1 MARKPTKSRLK
12 EYVWAGALSFLLVWL
27 VVINVSIFRKEE
39 IAQGAAD
46 DTQKQ
51 LAALQT
57 RESSLEQNINEL
69 STERGQ
75 EATLRE
81 TFGVAKPGE
90 GVIGSSSY
98 RCYNYTACYLLAE
111 VVWLVH
117 ILIFCVFW

>member
-1 MARKPTKSRLK
+1 MVRKPSKRRLK
-12 EYVWAGALSFLLVWL
+12 DYIWAAGLSLLLVWL

-39 IAQGAAD
+39 IARSTAS

-57 RESSLEQNINEL
+57 RESSLNQNINEL

-90 GVIGSSSY
+90 GVII
-98 RCYNYTACYLLAE
+98 
-111 VVWLVH
+111 VVPPIVATTTPP
-117 ILIFCVFW
+117 VTFWQKWFGWAKL

>member
-90 GVIGSSSY
+90 GVI
-98 RCYNYTACYLLAE
+98 
-111 VVWLVH
+111 VVVPPT
-117 ILIFCVFW
+117 VATTTPPVTFWQKWFGWFTF